1 MILAYALS
9 FTFLLCLSSNK
20 LANIVLLVTVVASA
34 LILIARRKN
43 FAEKRFAS
51 SALACIFVLSILEF
65 SRGSFE
71 FRAFFVESK
80 IFLLIILL
88 SAVSCSDQLAN
99 FLNMCWHSFSKIFL
113 IYSLFAIVISGFSLR
128 FSGSAPISIFPIS
141 YGSACAFILLSS
153 KDSFSRCVWSIFMF
167 FSGSLSAVFGLGLS
181 VLLGN
186 YFNGNRSGGRS
197 TSLVIRLAQL
207 VSIASIATYAFLYIA
222 DVRGRDIF
230 TLESLDR
237 YMIYTAYFES
247 FFRDASNNWLYF
259 IFGYGPSGGSQFM
272 DYIQDDS
279 FFKWIGSF
287 MVPWQCC
294 RLFTA

>member
-43 FAEKRFAS
+43 FAEKRFAA
-51 SALACIFVLSILEF
+51 SALACIFVLAILEL

-71 FRAFFVESK
+71 CRAFLVAAK
-80 IFLLIILL
+80 LFLCLL
-88 SAVSCSDQLAN
+88 VSTVSCSDQLAN

-186 YFNGNRSGGRS
+186 SGNRAVEEVP
-197 TSLVIRLAQL
+197 LWL
-207 VSIASIATYAFLYIA
+207 
-222 DVRGRDIF
+222 
-230 TLESLDR
+230 LD
-237 YMIYTAYFES
+237 
-247 FFRDASNNWLYF
+247 
-259 IFGYGPSGGSQFM
+259 
-272 DYIQDDS
+272 
-279 FFKWIGSF
+279 
-287 MVPWQCC
+287 
-294 RLFTA
+294 LFSWFP